1 MTREKHY
8 VVAPG
13 KAISCKNGVIAE
25 GEVISWQNM
34 PDPLCKKGADKLD
47 GDKMEDLK
55 KKNFK
60 ALLNSDK
67 VLVIEKREPYAA
79 PEVTDPPEVP
89 DPPAGDK
96 PPEDLPPEDDEPA
109 GGAKRKKKKD

>member
-1 MTREKHY
+1 MAKEKNY

-67 VLVIEKREPYAA
+67 ILVIEKKEPYVA
-79 PEVTDPPEVP
+79 PEVTEPPV
-89 DPPAGDK
+89 DDK